1 LIDTRPILAES
12 WSHDRGRYVS
22 AVTSAAVIQFTW
34 RILAGA
40 LALGSALIVSTTMG
54 LSTQGVIATSV
65 SVLTG
70 VSVFG
75 GSGFTHAVAFAVA
88 RWPASAGRVVD
99 RAAVVAV
106 GSSIVIGTLL
116 AFAGPRVLPSLPVL
130 WLYVAIALP
139 FMQLGQLG
147 LGLQQGLG
155 SSGGY
160 LTTYVSQPLVAFGLA
175 AIGGSLS
182 SSSPAVS
189 AWAGPLVLLP
199 FVVQAATVIRPWL
212 SLPRTNTAAIRPLV
226 TYSLRIYPSAVAHF
240 LSYRLDLLLVGGLL
254 GPAAA
259 GVYSLALNGV
269 DAVARFGQTAATL
282 LFRGFAETGLAESDP
297 RPAQRA
303 ATLTGAVGLVL
314 GAVLALAVTVIG
326 QARGPEVRTVGV
338 LLALLAIGSGAV
350 SAWTVLA
357 SYLAARDRLGAALR
371 VNLALLL
378 TSLLLYLSLIPLIGV
393 YGGAI
398 GTSIGLLV
406 AAVLGYQEAGRR
418 SPPSLAVPDP
428 TRFRNP
434 SGK

>member
-1 LIDTRPILAES
+1 
-12 WSHDRGRYVS
+12 
-22 AVTSAAVIQFTW
+22 
-34 RILAGA
+34 
-40 LALGSALIVSTTMG
+40 
-54 LSTQGVIATSV
+54 
-65 SVLTG
+65 
-70 VSVFG
+70 
-75 GSGFTHAVAFAVA
+75 
-88 RWPASAGRVVD
+88 
-99 RAAVVAV
+99 
-106 GSSIVIGTLL
+106 
-116 AFAGPRVLPSLPVL
+116 
-130 WLYVAIALP
+130 
-139 FMQLGQLG
+139 
-147 LGLQQGLG
+147 
-155 SSGGY
+155 
-160 LTTYVSQPLVAFGLA
+160 
-175 AIGGSLS
+175 
-182 SSSPAVS
+182 
-189 AWAGPLVLLP
+189 
-199 FVVQAATVIRPWL
+199 
-212 SLPRTNTAAIRPLV
+212 
-226 TYSLRIYPSAVAHF
+226 
-240 LSYRLDLLLVGGLL
+240 
-254 GPAAA
+254 
-259 GVYSLALNGV
+259 VYSLALNGV

-314 GAVLALAVTVIG
+314 GAVLALAVIVIG
-326 QARGPEVRTVGV
+326 QARGPEVRTVGA

-418 SPPSLAVPDP
+418 SRASVAVTDP